1 MREKEILERWLM
13 PDPASLDGK
22 LQLPGIIL
30 AIGLIVESLC
40 LLGRG
45 PRAFLLLI
53 GFGGVLIVAGLPL
66 YLYLVVS
73 GEVEGRK
80 H

>member
-1 MREKEILERWLM
+1 M
-13 PDPASLDGK
+13 PDPASLDRK

-45 PRAFLLLI
+45 PIAFLLFV
-53 GFGGVLIVAGLPL
+53 GFGGVLIVAGLLL
-66 YLYLVVS
+66 YLYLIVS
-73 GEVEGRK
+73 AEVGGRK